1 MPTATN
7 GTYVE
12 SPVKNQSY
20 QQNDNNNDDDYRRE
34 LERPADVVEDMR
46 QMGQRQRVRTI
57 LNSKEFRDELEE
69 IITDALKHGPHPASI
84 IALQQISELLLPHTS
99 RWTTV
104 SSLSRAGGS
113 VIVPI
118 NDIRGVDSQGY
129 SKSERLLRCK
139 LASLYRLV
147 DLFGWSQGI
156 YNHITVRVNQELEHF
171 LINPFGLMYHEVTGS
186 SLVKV
191 DIAGN
196 IIDPGSTTYGINRA
210 GYTLHSAVH
219 KARPD
224 LKCVIHLHT
233 PAVAAVSA
241 MKCGLL
247 PLSQDALFCG
257 KISYHDYRGIL
268 IEDDVKKLLVEDLG
282 PINKVMI
289 LRNHGFVACG
299 ETIEE
304 AWKYAFNVI
313 NACEVQVRA
322 APMGIDQLYLPSSE
336 QQKRIA
342 DVLHGNI
349 NEATGDKK
357 WKIGELEFESL
368 MRILDNAGFR
378 TGYVYRQPLIRT
390 IDKTTSFKD
399 VEVPPAASSAT
410 SFAEQAYPEAYSPT
424 RQAQRT
430 TEWRNSPNAYLKQEI
445 EETGTPNPKKV
456 TKWVPDTGLKH
467 STPIKIDTKH
477 QFAPSNVGT
486 KELKIH
492 QKQFKEDRFNEKV
505 SAGYQSK
512 LLENA
517 SWDDASQM
525 KEPHQTS
532 SEAVVIVGAA
542 SKGIIKR
549 DQQNNA
555 IVYKSYYAQN
565 PFAHIDN
572 DDIEKYKREVEQN
585 QMREQAFKKNAL
597 LDEIRKGNDSQYDD
611 QFDGRE
617 DQQFFYVPVVL
628 RVILF
633 PTFFA
638 SSSPL
643 THSCLL
649 PDKSKCHISLPSVT
663 HALSFYDSSF
673 NILRGI

>member
-7 GTYVE
+7 GTHVE
-12 SPVKNQSY
+12 SPVKNHSY

-410 SFAEQAYPEAYSPT
+410 SFAEQTYPEAYSPT

-572 DDIEKYKREVEQN
+572 DEIEKYKREVEQN

-611 QFDGRE
+611 QFDGR
-617 DQQFFYVPVVL
+617 
-628 RVILF
+628 
-633 PTFFA
+633 A
-638 SSSPL
+638 
-643 THSCLL
+643 
-649 PDKSKCHISLPSVT
+649 
-663 HALSFYDSSF
+663 
-673 NILRGI
+673 

>member
-1 MPTATN
+1 
-7 GTYVE
+7 
-12 SPVKNQSY
+12 
-20 QQNDNNNDDDYRRE
+20 
-34 LERPADVVEDMR
+34 
-46 QMGQRQRVRTI
+46 
-57 LNSKEFRDELEE
+57 
-69 IITDALKHGPHPASI
+69 
-84 IALQQISELLLPHTS
+84 
-99 RWTTV
+99 
-104 SSLSRAGGS
+104 
-113 VIVPI
+113 
-118 NDIRGVDSQGY
+118 
-129 SKSERLLRCK
+129 
-139 LASLYRLV
+139 
-147 DLFGWSQGI
+147 
-156 YNHITVRVNQELEHF
+156 VRVNQELEHF

-410 SFAEQAYPEAYSPT
+410 SFAEQTYPEAYSPT

-572 DDIEKYKREVEQN
+572 DEIEKYKREVEQN
-585 QMREQAFKKNAL
+585 QMREQGLHF
-597 LDEIRKGNDSQYDD
+597 
-611 QFDGRE
+611 
-617 DQQFFYVPVVL
+617 
-628 RVILF
+628 
-633 PTFFA
+633 
-638 SSSPL
+638 
-643 THSCLL
+643 
-649 PDKSKCHISLPSVT
+649 
-663 HALSFYDSSF
+663 
-673 NILRGI
+673 

>member
-1 MPTATN
+1 MPTKTN
-7 GTYVE
+7 GTHIE

-20 QQNDNNNDDDYRRE
+20 HQDDNDDEYRRE
-34 LERPADVVEDMR
+34 LERPADVIEDMR
-46 QMGQRQRVRTI
+46 QMGQRQRVKTI
-57 LNSKEFRDELEE
+57 LNSKEFRDELEA
-69 IITDALKHGPHPASI
+69 IINDALKHGPHPASL

-139 LASLYRLV
+139 LSSLYRLV

-156 YNHITVRVNQELEHF
+156 YNHITARVNQELEHF

-210 GYTLHSAVH
+210 GYTLHSAIH

-224 LKCVIHLHT
+224 LKCIIHLHT
-233 PAVAAVSA
+233 PAVAAVSS

-322 APMGIDQLYLPSSE
+322 APIGIDQLYLPSSE
-336 QQKRIA
+336 QQKRVA
-342 DVLHGNI
+342 DVLHGNL

-390 IDKTTSFKD
+390 IDKITTFKD

-410 SFAEQAYPEAYSPT
+410 SFIEQTYPEAYSPT

-467 STPIKIDTKH
+467 STPIKIDSKH
-477 QFAPSNVGT
+477 QFAPSNIDS
-486 KELKIH
+486 KELKNH
-492 QKQFKEDRFNEKV
+492 QKQIKEDRFNEKV

-512 LLENA
+512 ILENA
-517 SWDDASQM
+517 SWEDASQM
-525 KEPHQTS
+525 KEPHQLP
-532 SEAVVIVGAA
+532 SEAIVTVGAA

-555 IVYKSYYAQN
+555 IVYKTYYAQN
-565 PFAHIDN
+565 PFAHIDK
-572 DDIEKYKREVEQN
+572 DEIEKYKREVEQN
-585 QMREQAFKKNAL
+585 QMREQALKKNAL
-597 LDEIRKGNDSQYDD
+597 LDEIRKG
-611 QFDGRE
+611 
-617 DQQFFYVPVVL
+617 
-628 RVILF
+628 
-633 PTFFA
+633 
-638 SSSPL
+638 
-643 THSCLL
+643 
-649 PDKSKCHISLPSVT
+649 IS
-663 HALSFYDSSF
+663 
-673 NILRGI
+673 

>member
-7 GTYVE
+7 GTHIE
-12 SPVKNQSY
+12 TPIKNQSY
-20 QQNDNNNDDDYRRE
+20 QQDNNDDEYRRE
-34 LERPADVVEDMR
+34 LERPADVIEDMR
-46 QMGQRQRVRTI
+46 QMGQRQRVKTI

-69 IITDALKHGPHPASI
+69 IINDALKHGPHPASL

-156 YNHITVRVNQELEHF
+156 YNHITARVNQELEHF

-210 GYTLHSAVH
+210 GYTLHSAIH

-224 LKCVIHLHT
+224 LKCIIHLHT
-233 PAVAAVSA
+233 PAVAAVSS

-299 ETIEE
+299 ETLEE

-322 APMGIDQLYLPSSE
+322 APMGIDQLYLPSNE
-336 QQKRIA
+336 QQKRVA
-342 DVLHGNI
+342 DVLHGNL

-390 IDKTTSFKD
+390 IDKTTTFKD

-410 SFAEQAYPEAYSPT
+410 SFVEQTYPEAYSPT

-430 TEWRNSPNAYLKQEI
+430 TEWRNSPNAYLRQEI

-477 QFAPSNVGT
+477 QFAPSNIDP
-486 KELKIH
+486 KELKNH
-492 QKQFKEDRFNEKV
+492 QKQIKEDRFNEKV
-505 SAGYQSK
+505 SAGYQSRI
-512 LLENA
+512 LENA
-517 SWDDASQM
+517 SWDDASSQI
-525 KEPHQTS
+525 KEPHQPP
-532 SEAVVIVGAA
+532 SEAIVIVGAA

-555 IVYKSYYAQN
+555 VVYKTFYAQN

-585 QMREQAFKKNAL
+585 QMREQALKKNAL
-597 LDEIRKGNDSQYDD
+597 LDEIRKG
-611 QFDGRE
+611 
-617 DQQFFYVPVVL
+617 
-628 RVILF
+628 
-633 PTFFA
+633 
-638 SSSPL
+638 
-643 THSCLL
+643 
-649 PDKSKCHISLPSVT
+649 IS
-663 HALSFYDSSF
+663 
-673 NILRGI
+673 

>member
-7 GTYVE
+7 GTRIE
-12 SPVKNQSY
+12 TPIKNQSY
-20 QQNDNNNDDDYRRE
+20 QQDNNDDEYRRE
-34 LERPADVVEDMR
+34 LERPADVIEDMR
-46 QMGQRQRVRTI
+46 QMGQRQRVKTI

-69 IITDALKHGPHPASI
+69 IINDALKHGPHPASL

-156 YNHITVRVNQELEHF
+156 YNHITARVNQELEHF

-210 GYTLHSAVH
+210 GYTLHSAIH

-224 LKCVIHLHT
+224 LKCIIHLHT
-233 PAVAAVSA
+233 PAVAAVSS

-247 PLSQDALFCG
+247 PLSQDALFC
-257 KISYHDYRGIL
+257 
-268 IEDDVKKLLVEDLG
+268 DLG

-299 ETIEE
+299 ETLEE

-322 APMGIDQLYLPSSE
+322 APMGIDQLYLPSNE
-336 QQKRIA
+336 QQKRVA
-342 DVLHGNI
+342 DVLHGNL

-390 IDKTTSFKD
+390 IDKTTTFKD

-410 SFAEQAYPEAYSPT
+410 SFVEQTYPEAYSPT

-430 TEWRNSPNAYLKQEI
+430 TEWRNSPNAYLRQEI

-477 QFAPSNVGT
+477 QFAPSNIDP
-486 KELKIH
+486 KELKNH
-492 QKQFKEDRFNEKV
+492 QKQIKEDRFNEKV
-505 SAGYQSK
+505 SAGYQSRI
-512 LLENA
+512 LENA
-517 SWDDASQM
+517 SWDDASSQI
-525 KEPHQTS
+525 KEPHQPP
-532 SEAVVIVGAA
+532 SEAIVIVGAA

-555 IVYKSYYAQN
+555 VVYKTFYAQN

-585 QMREQAFKKNAL
+585 QMREQALKKNAL
-597 LDEIRKGNDSQYDD
+597 LDEIRKGTDSQYDD
-611 QFDGRE
+611 Q
-617 DQQFFYVPVVL
+617 
-628 RVILF
+628 
-633 PTFFA
+633 T
-638 SSSPL
+638 
-643 THSCLL
+643 
-649 PDKSKCHISLPSVT
+649 
-663 HALSFYDSSF
+663 DS
-673 NILRGI
+673 RDTTKEM

>member
-7 GTYVE
+7 GTRIE
-12 SPVKNQSY
+12 TPIKNQSY
-20 QQNDNNNDDDYRRE
+20 QQDNNDDEYRRE
-34 LERPADVVEDMR
+34 LERPADVIEDMR
-46 QMGQRQRVRTI
+46 QMGQRQRVKTI

-69 IITDALKHGPHPASI
+69 IINDALKHGPHPASL

-156 YNHITVRVNQELEHF
+156 YNHITARVNQELEHF

-210 GYTLHSAVH
+210 GYTLHSAIH

-224 LKCVIHLHT
+224 LKCIIHLHT
-233 PAVAAVSA
+233 PAVAAVSS

-247 PLSQDALFCG
+247 PLSQDALFC
-257 KISYHDYRGIL
+257 
-268 IEDDVKKLLVEDLG
+268 DLG

-299 ETIEE
+299 ETLEE

-322 APMGIDQLYLPSSE
+322 APMGIDQLYLPSNE
-336 QQKRIA
+336 QQKRVA
-342 DVLHGNI
+342 DVLHGNL

-390 IDKTTSFKD
+390 IDKTTTFKD

-410 SFAEQAYPEAYSPT
+410 SFVEQTYPEAYSPT

-430 TEWRNSPNAYLKQEI
+430 TEWRNSPNAYLRQEI

-477 QFAPSNVGT
+477 QFAPSNIDP
-486 KELKIH
+486 KELKNH
-492 QKQFKEDRFNEKV
+492 QKQIKEDRFNEKV
-505 SAGYQSK
+505 SAGYQSRI
-512 LLENA
+512 LENA
-517 SWDDASQM
+517 SWDDASSQI
-525 KEPHQTS
+525 KEPHQPP
-532 SEAVVIVGAA
+532 SEAIVIVGAA

-555 IVYKSYYAQN
+555 VVYKTFYAQN

-585 QMREQAFKKNAL
+585 QMREQ
-597 LDEIRKGNDSQYDD
+597 GTDSQYDD
-611 QFDGRE
+611 Q
-617 DQQFFYVPVVL
+617 
-628 RVILF
+628 
-633 PTFFA
+633 T
-638 SSSPL
+638 
-643 THSCLL
+643 
-649 PDKSKCHISLPSVT
+649 
-663 HALSFYDSSF
+663 DS
-673 NILRGI
+673 RDTTKEM

>member
-7 GTYVE
+7 GTHIE
-12 SPVKNQSY
+12 SPIKNSSQH
-20 QQNDNNNDDDYRRE
+20 QIDNDDEYRRE
-34 LERPADVVEDMR
+34 LERPADVIEDMR
-46 QMGQRQRVRTI
+46 QMGQRQRVKTI
-57 LNSKEFRDELEE
+57 LNSKEFRDELEA
-69 IITDALKHGPHPASI
+69 IINDALKHGPHPASL

-156 YNHITVRVNQELEHF
+156 YNHITARVNQELEHF

-210 GYTLHSAVH
+210 GYTLHSAIH

-224 LKCVIHLHT
+224 LKCIIHLHT

-322 APMGIDQLYLPSSE
+322 APMGIDQLYLPSNE
-336 QQKRIA
+336 QQKRVA
-342 DVLHGNI
+342 DVLHGNV

-390 IDKTTSFKD
+390 IDKTTTFKD

-410 SFAEQAYPEAYSPT
+410 SFVEQTYPEAYSPT

-477 QFAPSNVGT
+477 QFAPSNMDP
-486 KELKIH
+486 KELKNH
-492 QKQFKEDRFNEKV
+492 QKQIKEDRFNEKV

-512 LLENA
+512 ILENA
-517 SWDDASQM
+517 SWEDASQM
-525 KEPHQTS
+525 KEPHQPT
-532 SEAVVIVGAA
+532 SEAIVIVGAA

-555 IVYKSYYAQN
+555 VVYKTYYAQN

-572 DDIEKYKREVEQN
+572 NDIEKYKREVEQN
-585 QMREQAFKKNAL
+585 QMREQALKKNAL
-597 LDEIRKGNDSQYDD
+597 LDEIRKGNDSQYDEQID
-611 QFDGRE
+611 SRE
-617 DQQFFYVPVVL
+617 NTENDDDDDDDLNINYV
-628 RVILF
+628 
-633 PTFFA
+633 
-638 SSSPL
+638 
-643 THSCLL
+643 
-649 PDKSKCHISLPSVT
+649 
-663 HALSFYDSSF
+663 Y
-673 NILRGI
+673 

>member
-1 MPTATN
+1 MPTKTN
-7 GTYVE
+7 GTHIE

-20 QQNDNNNDDDYRRE
+20 HQDDNDDDQYRRE
-34 LERPADVVEDMR
+34 LERPADVIEDMR
-46 QMGQRQRVRTI
+46 QMGQRQRVKTI
-57 LNSKEFRDELEE
+57 LNSKEFRDELEA
-69 IITDALKHGPHPASI
+69 IINDALKHGPHPASL

-139 LASLYRLV
+139 LSSLYRLV

-156 YNHITVRVNQELEHF
+156 YNHITARVNQELEHF

-210 GYTLHSAVH
+210 GYTLHSAIH

-224 LKCVIHLHT
+224 LKCIIHLHT
-233 PAVAAVSA
+233 PAVAAVSS

-322 APMGIDQLYLPSSE
+322 APIGIDQLYLPSSE
-336 QQKRIA
+336 QQKRVA
-342 DVLHGNI
+342 DVLHGNL

-390 IDKTTSFKD
+390 IDKITTFKD

-410 SFAEQAYPEAYSPT
+410 SFIEQTYPEAYSPT

-477 QFAPSNVGT
+477 QFAPSNIDS
-486 KELKIH
+486 KELKNH
-492 QKQFKEDRFNEKV
+492 QKQIKEDRFNEKV

-512 LLENA
+512 ILENA
-517 SWDDASQM
+517 SWEDASQM
-525 KEPHQTS
+525 KEPHQLP
-532 SEAVVIVGAA
+532 SEAIVTVGAA

-555 IVYKSYYAQN
+555 IVYKTYYAQN
-565 PFAHIDN
+565 PFAHIDK
-572 DDIEKYKREVEQN
+572 DEIEKYKREVEQN
-585 QMREQAFKKNAL
+585 QMREQALKKNAL
-597 LDEIRKGNDSQYDD
+597 LDEIRKG
-611 QFDGRE
+611 
-617 DQQFFYVPVVL
+617 
-628 RVILF
+628 
-633 PTFFA
+633 
-638 SSSPL
+638 
-643 THSCLL
+643 
-649 PDKSKCHISLPSVT
+649 IS
-663 HALSFYDSSF
+663 
-673 NILRGI
+673 

>member
-7 GTYVE
+7 GTHTE
-12 SPVKNQSY
+12 SPVKNQT
-20 QQNDNNNDDDYRRE
+20 QIQDDDDENRRE
-34 LERPADVVEDMR
+34 LERPADVKEDMR
-46 QMGQRQRVRTI
+46 QMGQRQRVKTI
-57 LNSKEFRDELEE
+57 LNSKEFRDELEA
-69 IITDALKHGPHPASI
+69 IINDALKHGPHPASL

-104 SSLSRAGGS
+104 SSLSRTGGS

-118 NDIRGVDSQGY
+118 NDIRGVDSTSY

-139 LASLYRLV
+139 LASLYRLI

-156 YNHITVRVNQELEHF
+156 YNHITARVNQEQEHF
-171 LINPFGLMYHEVTGS
+171 LINPFGMMYHEVTGS

-210 GYTLHSAVH
+210 GYTLHSAIH

-224 LKCVIHLHT
+224 IKCIVHLHT

-322 APMGIDQLYLPSSE
+322 APIGIDQLYLPSNE

-342 DVLHGNI
+342 DVLQGNI
-349 NEATGDKK
+349 NEATEDKK
-357 WKIGELEFESL
+357 WKIGEIEFECL

-390 IDKTTSFKD
+390 IDKSATFKD

-410 SFAEQAYPEAYSPT
+410 SFVDAGQTQSEAYSPS
-424 RQAQRT
+424 RQTQRT

-477 QFAPSNVGT
+477 QFAPSNVDP

-492 QKQFKEDRFNEKV
+492 QKQIKEDRFNEKV

-512 LLENA
+512 ILENVG
-517 SWDDASQM
+517 WEDVSQM
-525 KEPHQTS
+525 KDPHQTS
-532 SEAVVIVGAA
+532 SEPIVVVGAA

-555 IVYKSYYAQN
+555 IVYKSYYGQN
-565 PFAHIDN
+565 PFTHMDN
-572 DDIEKYKREVEQN
+572 DEIEKYKREVEQN
-585 QMREQAFKKNAL
+585 QMREQALKKNAL
-597 LDEIRKGNDSQYDD
+597 LDEIRKGGDSQYDD
-611 QFDGRE
+611 QVDSHNISTTGRG
-617 DQQFFYVPVVL
+617 
-628 RVILF
+628 
-633 PTFFA
+633 
-638 SSSPL
+638 
-643 THSCLL
+643 
-649 PDKSKCHISLPSVT
+649 K
-663 HALSFYDSSF
+663 
-673 NILRGI
+673 

>member
-7 GTYVE
+7 GTHIE
-12 SPVKNQSY
+12 SPIKNSSQH
-20 QQNDNNNDDDYRRE
+20 QIDNDDEYRRE
-34 LERPADVVEDMR
+34 LERPADVIEDMR
-46 QMGQRQRVRTI
+46 QMGQRQRVKTI
-57 LNSKEFRDELEE
+57 LNSKEFRDELEA
-69 IITDALKHGPHPASI
+69 IINDALKHGPHPASL

-156 YNHITVRVNQELEHF
+156 YNHITARVNQELEHF

-210 GYTLHSAVH
+210 GYTLHSAIH

-224 LKCVIHLHT
+224 LKCIIHLHT

-322 APMGIDQLYLPSSE
+322 APMGIDQLYLPSNE
-336 QQKRIA
+336 QQKRVA
-342 DVLHGNI
+342 DVLHGNV

-390 IDKTTSFKD
+390 IDKTTTFKD

-410 SFAEQAYPEAYSPT
+410 SFVEQTYPEAYSPT

-477 QFAPSNVGT
+477 QFAPSNMDP
-486 KELKIH
+486 KELKNH
-492 QKQFKEDRFNEKV
+492 QKQIKEDRFNEKV

-512 LLENA
+512 ILENA
-517 SWDDASQM
+517 SWEDASQM
-525 KEPHQTS
+525 KEPHQPT
-532 SEAVVIVGAA
+532 SEAIVIVGAA

-555 IVYKSYYAQN
+555 VVYKTYYAQN

-572 DDIEKYKREVEQN
+572 NDIEKYKREVEQN
-585 QMREQAFKKNAL
+585 QMREQ
-597 LDEIRKGNDSQYDD
+597 GNDSQYDEQID
-611 QFDGRE
+611 SRE
-617 DQQFFYVPVVL
+617 NTENDDDDDDDLNINYV
-628 RVILF
+628 
-633 PTFFA
+633 
-638 SSSPL
+638 
-643 THSCLL
+643 
-649 PDKSKCHISLPSVT
+649 
-663 HALSFYDSSF
+663 Y
-673 NILRGI
+673 

>member
-1 MPTATN
+1 MPIATN
-7 GTYVE
+7 GTHIE
-12 SPVKNQSY
+12 SPVKNQAY
-20 QQNDNNNDDDYRRE
+20 HQDDKDDEYRRE

-46 QMGQRQRVRTI
+46 QMGQRQRVKTI

-69 IITDALKHGPHPASI
+69 IITDALKHGPHPASL

-156 YNHITVRVNQELEHF
+156 YNHITARVNQEQEHF

-196 IIDPGSTTYGINRA
+196 IIDSGSTTYGINRA
-210 GYTLHSAVH
+210 GYTLHSAIH

-224 LKCVIHLHT
+224 LKCIIHLHT

-304 AWKYAFNVI
+304 AWKYAYNVI

-336 QQKRIA
+336 QQKRIS
-342 DVLHGNI
+342 DVLQGNL

-390 IDKTTSFKD
+390 IDKSTTFKD

-410 SFAEQAYPEAYSPT
+410 SFVEQLHPEAYSPT

-430 TEWRNSPNAYLKQEI
+430 TEWRNSPNAYLRQEV

-467 STPIKIDTKH
+467 STPIKIETKH
-477 QFAPSNVGT
+477 QFAPSNVDS
-486 KELKIH
+486 KELKTH
-492 QKQFKEDRFNEKV
+492 QKQIKEDRFNEKV

-512 LLENA
+512 LLDNA
-517 SWDDASQM
+517 GWEDVSQM
-525 KEPHQTS
+525 KDPHQPS
-532 SEAVVIVGAA
+532 SEAVVVVGAA

-555 IVYKSYYAQN
+555 IVYKTYYAQN
-565 PFAHIDN
+565 PFAHMDN
-572 DDIEKYKREVEQN
+572 YEIEKYKREVEQN
-585 QMREQAFKKNAL
+585 QMREQ
-597 LDEIRKGNDSQYDD
+597 GHDSQYDD
-611 QFDGRE
+611 HNDSRE
-617 DQQFFYVPVVL
+617 GSYIQVV
-628 RVILF
+628 
-633 PTFFA
+633 
-638 SSSPL
+638 
-643 THSCLL
+643 
-649 PDKSKCHISLPSVT
+649 
-663 HALSFYDSSF
+663 
-673 NILRGI
+673 

>member
-7 GTYVE
+7 GTHIE
-12 SPVKNQSY
+12 SPEKKQV
-20 QQNDNNNDDDYRRE
+20 DIDDNDDDRRE
-34 LERPADVVEDMR
+34 LDRPADVVEDMR
-46 QMGQRQRVRTI
+46 QMGQRQRVKTI

-69 IITDALKHGPHPASI
+69 IITDALKHGPHPASL

-156 YNHITVRVNQELEHF
+156 YNHITARVNQEQEHF

-196 IIDPGSTTYGINRA
+196 MIDPGSTTYGINRA
-210 GYTLHSAVH
+210 GYTLHSAIH

-224 LKCVIHLHT
+224 LKCIIHLHT

-304 AWKYAFNVI
+304 AWKYAYNVI
-313 NACEVQVRA
+313 NACEVQIRA
-322 APMGIDQLYLPSSE
+322 VPLGIDQLYLPSNE

-342 DVLHGNI
+342 DVLQGNV
-349 NEATGDKK
+349 NEASGDKK

-390 IDKTTSFKD
+390 IDKTTTFKD
-399 VEVPPAASSAT
+399 IEVPPAASSAT
-410 SFAEQAYPEAYSPT
+410 SFVDPTHPEAYSPT
-424 RQAQRT
+424 RQTQRT

-477 QFAPSNVGT
+477 QFAPSNVNP
-486 KELKIH
+486 KELKNH
-492 QKQFKEDRFNEKV
+492 QKQIKEDRFNEKI

-512 LLENA
+512 ILDNA
-517 SWDDASQM
+517 AWDDVSQM
-525 KEPHQTS
+525 KDPYQPS
-532 SEAVVIVGAA
+532 SEAVVVVGAA

-555 IVYKSYYAQN
+555 IVYKTYYGQN
-565 PFAHIDN
+565 PFAHMDN
-572 DDIEKYKREVEQN
+572 DQIEKYKREVEQN
-585 QMREQAFKKNAL
+585 QMREQ
-597 LDEIRKGNDSQYDD
+597 G
-611 QFDGRE
+611 
-617 DQQFFYVPVVL
+617 
-628 RVILF
+628 
-633 PTFFA
+633 
-638 SSSPL
+638 
-643 THSCLL
+643 
-649 PDKSKCHISLPSVT
+649 
-663 HALSFYDSSF
+663 LSFRSF
-673 NILRGI
+673 FQFHIFCLQHLKKMLY

>member
-7 GTYVE
+7 GTHIE
-12 SPVKNQSY
+12 SPIKNSSQH
-20 QQNDNNNDDDYRRE
+20 QIDNDDEYRRE
-34 LERPADVVEDMR
+34 LERPADVIEDMR
-46 QMGQRQRVRTI
+46 QMGQRQRVKTI
-57 LNSKEFRDELEE
+57 LNSKEFRDELEA
-69 IITDALKHGPHPASI
+69 IINDALKHGPHPASL

-156 YNHITVRVNQELEHF
+156 YNHITARVNQELEHF

-210 GYTLHSAVH
+210 GYTLHSAIH

-224 LKCVIHLHT
+224 LKCIIHLHT

-322 APMGIDQLYLPSSE
+322 APMGIDQLYLPSNE
-336 QQKRIA
+336 QQKRVA
-342 DVLHGNI
+342 DVLHGNV

-390 IDKTTSFKD
+390 IDKTTTFKD

-410 SFAEQAYPEAYSPT
+410 SFVEQTYPEAYSPT

-477 QFAPSNVGT
+477 QFAPSNMDP
-486 KELKIH
+486 KELKNH
-492 QKQFKEDRFNEKV
+492 QKQIKEDRFNEKV

-512 LLENA
+512 ILENA
-517 SWDDASQM
+517 SWEDASQM
-525 KEPHQTS
+525 KEPHQPT
-532 SEAVVIVGAA
+532 SEAIVIVGAA

-555 IVYKSYYAQN
+555 VVYKTYYAQN

-572 DDIEKYKREVEQN
+572 NDIEKYKREVEQN
-585 QMREQAFKKNAL
+585 QMREQ
-597 LDEIRKGNDSQYDD
+597 GNDSQYDEQID
-611 QFDGRE
+611 SRENTENDDDDDG
-617 DQQFFYVPVVL
+617 DL
-628 RVILF
+628 
-633 PTFFA
+633 
-638 SSSPL
+638 
-643 THSCLL
+643 
-649 PDKSKCHISLPSVT
+649 
-663 HALSFYDSSF
+663 
-673 NILRGI
+673 NIN

>member
-1 MPTATN
+1 MHKISSHLYINLHLQIPYIICLKATALFSRSICLKKKENFVMPVATN
-7 GTYVE
+7 GSHVE
-12 SPVKNQSY
+12 SPSKKSAHVEA
-20 QQNDNNNDDDYRRE
+20 DDDDRRE
-34 LERPADVVEDMR
+34 LDRPADVVEDMR
-46 QMGQRQRVRTI
+46 QMGQRQRVKTI
-57 LNSKEFRDELEE
+57 LNSREFRDELEE
-69 IITDALKHGPHPASI
+69 IITDALKHGPHPASL

-156 YNHITVRVNQELEHF
+156 YNHITARVNQEQEHF

-196 IIDPGSTTYGINRA
+196 VIDPGSTTYGINRA
-210 GYTLHSAVH
+210 GYTLHSAIH

-224 LKCVIHLHT
+224 LKCIIHLHT
-233 PAVAAVSA
+233 PSVAAVSS

-304 AWKYAFNVI
+304 AWKYAYNVI

-322 APMGIDQLYLPSSE
+322 VPLGIDQLYLPSNE

-342 DVLHGNI
+342 DVLQGNI
-349 NEATGDKK
+349 NEATGDRK
-357 WKIGELEFESL
+357 WKIGEIEFESL

-390 IDKTTSFKD
+390 LDKSTTFKD
-399 VEVPPAASSAT
+399 IEVPPAASSAT
-410 SFAEQAYPEAYSPT
+410 SFVEPNSPN
-424 RQAQRT
+424 RQGQRT
-430 TEWRNSPNAYLKQEI
+430 AEWRNSPNAYLKQEI

-477 QFAPSNVGT
+477 QFAPSNVNP
-486 KELKIH
+486 KELKNH
-492 QKQFKEDRFNEKV
+492 QKQIKEDRFNEKI

-512 LLENA
+512 ILDNGT
-517 SWDDASQM
+517 WDDVSQT
-525 KEPHQTS
+525 KDPHHPST
-532 SEAVVIVGAA
+532 EAVVVVGAA

-555 IVYKSYYAQN
+555 VVYKTYYGQN
-565 PFAHIDN
+565 PFAHMDN
-572 DDIEKYKREVEQN
+572 DEIEKYKREIEYN
-585 QMREQAFKKNAL
+585 QLREQGLHHIVEILLSDSAL
-597 LDEIRKGNDSQYDD
+597 QTTSSGLEAPEEFYY
-611 QFDGRE
+611 GR
-617 DQQFFYVPVVL
+617 
-628 RVILF
+628 RG
-633 PTFFA
+633 
-638 SSSPL
+638 
-643 THSCLL
+643 
-649 PDKSKCHISLPSVT
+649 
-663 HALSFYDSSF
+663 LS
-673 NILRGI
+673 NTR

>member
-7 GTYVE
+7 GTHIE
-12 SPVKNQSY
+12 TPIKNQSY
-20 QQNDNNNDDDYRRE
+20 QQDNNDDEYRRE
-34 LERPADVVEDMR
+34 LERPADVIEDMR
-46 QMGQRQRVRTI
+46 QMGQRQRVKTI

-69 IITDALKHGPHPASI
+69 IINDALKHGPHPASL

-156 YNHITVRVNQELEHF
+156 YNHITARVNQELEHF

-210 GYTLHSAVH
+210 GYTLHSAIH

-224 LKCVIHLHT
+224 LKCIIHLHT
-233 PAVAAVSA
+233 PAVAAVSS

-247 PLSQDALFCG
+247 PLSQDALFC
-257 KISYHDYRGIL
+257 
-268 IEDDVKKLLVEDLG
+268 DLG

-299 ETIEE
+299 ETLEE

-322 APMGIDQLYLPSSE
+322 APMGIDQLYLPSNE
-336 QQKRIA
+336 QQKRVA
-342 DVLHGNI
+342 DVLHGNL

-390 IDKTTSFKD
+390 IDKTTTFKD

-410 SFAEQAYPEAYSPT
+410 SFVEQTYPEAYSPT

-430 TEWRNSPNAYLKQEI
+430 TEWRNSPNAYLRQEI

-477 QFAPSNVGT
+477 QFAPSNIDP
-486 KELKIH
+486 KELKNH
-492 QKQFKEDRFNEKV
+492 QKQIKEDRFNEKV
-505 SAGYQSK
+505 SAGYQSRI
-512 LLENA
+512 LENA
-517 SWDDASQM
+517 SWDDASSQI
-525 KEPHQTS
+525 KEPHQPP
-532 SEAVVIVGAA
+532 SEAIVIVGAA

-555 IVYKSYYAQN
+555 VVYKTFYAQN

-585 QMREQAFKKNAL
+585 QMREQALKKNAL
-597 LDEIRKGNDSQYDD
+597 LDEIRKG
-611 QFDGRE
+611 
-617 DQQFFYVPVVL
+617 
-628 RVILF
+628 
-633 PTFFA
+633 
-638 SSSPL
+638 
-643 THSCLL
+643 
-649 PDKSKCHISLPSVT
+649 IS
-663 HALSFYDSSF
+663 
-673 NILRGI
+673 

>member
-7 GTYVE
+7 GTHIE
-12 SPVKNQSY
+12 TPIKNQSY
-20 QQNDNNNDDDYRRE
+20 QQDNNDDEYRRE
-34 LERPADVVEDMR
+34 LERPADVIEDMR
-46 QMGQRQRVRTI
+46 QMGQRQRVKTI
-57 LNSKEFRDELEE
+57 LNSKEFRDELEA
-69 IITDALKHGPHPASI
+69 IINDALKHGPHPASL

-156 YNHITVRVNQELEHF
+156 YNHITARVNQELEHF

-210 GYTLHSAVH
+210 GYTLHSAIH

-224 LKCVIHLHT
+224 LKCIIHLHT
-233 PAVAAVSA
+233 PAVAAVSS

-299 ETIEE
+299 ETLEE

-322 APMGIDQLYLPSSE
+322 APMGIDQLYLPSNE
-336 QQKRIA
+336 QQKRVA
-342 DVLHGNI
+342 DVLHGNL

-390 IDKTTSFKD
+390 IDKTTTFKD

-410 SFAEQAYPEAYSPT
+410 SFVEQTYPEAYSPT

-430 TEWRNSPNAYLKQEI
+430 TEWRNSPNAYLRQEI

-477 QFAPSNVGT
+477 QFAPSNIDP
-486 KELKIH
+486 KELKNH
-492 QKQFKEDRFNEKV
+492 QKQIKEDRFNEKV
-505 SAGYQSK
+505 SAGYQSRI
-512 LLENA
+512 LENA
-517 SWDDASQM
+517 SWDDASSQI
-525 KEPHQTS
+525 KEPHQPP
-532 SEAVVIVGAA
+532 SEAIVIVGAA

-555 IVYKSYYAQN
+555 VVYKTFYAQN

-585 QMREQAFKKNAL
+585 QMREQALKKNAL
-597 LDEIRKGNDSQYDD
+597 LDEIRKG
-611 QFDGRE
+611 
-617 DQQFFYVPVVL
+617 
-628 RVILF
+628 
-633 PTFFA
+633 
-638 SSSPL
+638 
-643 THSCLL
+643 
-649 PDKSKCHISLPSVT
+649 IS
-663 HALSFYDSSF
+663 
-673 NILRGI
+673 

>member
-7 GTYVE
+7 GTHIE
-12 SPVKNQSY
+12 TPIKNQSY
-20 QQNDNNNDDDYRRE
+20 QQDNNDDEYRRE
-34 LERPADVVEDMR
+34 LERPADVIEDMR
-46 QMGQRQRVRTI
+46 QMGQRQRVKTI
-57 LNSKEFRDELEE
+57 LNSKEFRDELEA
-69 IITDALKHGPHPASI
+69 IINDALKHGPHPASL

-156 YNHITVRVNQELEHF
+156 YNHITARVNQELEHF

-210 GYTLHSAVH
+210 GYTLHSAIH

-224 LKCVIHLHT
+224 LKCIIHLHT
-233 PAVAAVSA
+233 PAVAAVSS

-247 PLSQDALFCG
+247 PLSQDALFC
-257 KISYHDYRGIL
+257 
-268 IEDDVKKLLVEDLG
+268 DLG

-299 ETIEE
+299 ETLEE

-322 APMGIDQLYLPSSE
+322 APMGIDQLYLPSNE
-336 QQKRIA
+336 QQKRVA
-342 DVLHGNI
+342 DVLHGNL

-390 IDKTTSFKD
+390 IDKTTTFKD

-410 SFAEQAYPEAYSPT
+410 SFVEQTYPEAYSPT

-430 TEWRNSPNAYLKQEI
+430 TEWRNSPNAYLRQEI

-477 QFAPSNVGT
+477 QFAPSNIDP
-486 KELKIH
+486 KELKNH
-492 QKQFKEDRFNEKV
+492 QKQIKEDRFNEKV
-505 SAGYQSK
+505 SAGYQSRI
-512 LLENA
+512 LENA
-517 SWDDASQM
+517 SWDDASSQI
-525 KEPHQTS
+525 KEPHQPP
-532 SEAVVIVGAA
+532 SEAIVIVGAA

-555 IVYKSYYAQN
+555 VVYKTFYAQN

-585 QMREQAFKKNAL
+585 QMREQALKKNAL
-597 LDEIRKGNDSQYDD
+597 LDEIRKG
-611 QFDGRE
+611 
-617 DQQFFYVPVVL
+617 
-628 RVILF
+628 
-633 PTFFA
+633 
-638 SSSPL
+638 
-643 THSCLL
+643 
-649 PDKSKCHISLPSVT
+649 IS
-663 HALSFYDSSF
+663 
-673 NILRGI
+673 